1 MPLYTIRYT
10 YSCSWLCQ
18 CRNARHTVRTFYTIL
33 AQSKASFIVCCCCWR
48 FWAFTHIYS
57 YCCPRYNKWIGL
69 GAHRK
74 LSSYLSAIQ
83 LWMAELAFR
92 VQVIIR
98 CWWCATAFQW
108 RTSTGNG
115 FFLSVFFFLS
125 IFFWLLMTMRTR
137 CATPP
142 CLAHF
147 RNASAQ
153 WFGRSSSSRLRYVLR
168 VILTPFY
175 RHNSNKASTM
185 QALWFM
191 NGKKIIRKTQSQR
204 TY

>member
-1 MPLYTIRYT
+1 MQECTPHCKNILYN
-10 YSCSWLCQ
+10 SCTKQSVIHCMLLLLLLLSDGFGRSLTFIPTVVWL
-18 CRNARHTVRTFYTIL
+18 
-33 AQSKASFIVCCCCWR
+33 
-48 FWAFTHIYS
+48 
-57 YCCPRYNKWIGL
+57 RYNKWIGL

-115 FFLSVFFFLS
+115 FFLSVLFFLS

-137 CATPP
+137 CVTPP

>member
-1 MPLYTIRYT
+1 MQECTPHCKNILYN
-10 YSCSWLCQ
+10 SCTKQSVIHCMLLLLLLLSDGFGRSLTFIPTVVWL
-18 CRNARHTVRTFYTIL
+18 
-33 AQSKASFIVCCCCWR
+33 
-48 FWAFTHIYS
+48 
-57 YCCPRYNKWIGL
+57 RYNKWIGL

-115 FFLSVFFFLS
+115 FFLSVLFFLS

-142 CLAHF
+142 CLPHF

>member
-1 MPLYTIRYT
+1 MQECTPHCKNILYN
-10 YSCSWLCQ
+10 SCTKQSVIHCMLLLLLLSDGFGRSLTFIPTVVWL
-18 CRNARHTVRTFYTIL
+18 
-33 AQSKASFIVCCCCWR
+33 
-48 FWAFTHIYS
+48 
-57 YCCPRYNKWIGL
+57 RYNKWIGL

-142 CLAHF
+142 CLPHF

>member
-1 MPLYTIRYT
+1 MQECTPHCKNILYN
-10 YSCSWLCQ
+10 SCTKQSVIHCMLLLLLLLSDGFGRSLTFIPTVVWL
-18 CRNARHTVRTFYTIL
+18 
-33 AQSKASFIVCCCCWR
+33 
-48 FWAFTHIYS
+48 
-57 YCCPRYNKWIGL
+57 RYNKWIGL

-142 CLAHF
+142 CLPHF